1 MSLIATIPFKRS
13 GVLGPRL
20 LHPLPATMPA
30 AAASRNGSSVTAIRA
45 IPRST
50 RSTGSN
56 RSRSPRRGITCSGS
70 WRTCRSIAR
79 GAAVGPGPRS
89 KPTCIAAPASNSSST
104 DYTAA
109 LPSASRRAMSRLDA
123 LIRSASQPMPSPEFA
138 GYDTHG
144 RMRSHKRAALQPPS
158 KEKPPAVACRGFSE
172 CFKSFGIRSCA
183 ERERSGTRCSGP

>member
-20 LHPLPATMPA
+20 LHPDSATMPA

-50 RSTGSN
+50 RSTGSSK
-56 RSRSPRRGITCSGS
+56 SRSPRRGTTCSGS

-79 GAAVGPGPRS
+79 VSAVGPGSRS

-109 LPSASRRAMSRLDA
+109 CRALRAVRCHASTLPSGPLRGQYHRLNLQA
-123 LIRSASQPMPSPEFA
+123 TTPMVGCGATNE
-138 GYDTHG
+138 
-144 RMRSHKRAALQPPS
+144 RLAAPD